1 MKKNQLPIYIRIL
14 VFVLIFYFSWQI
26 LVLTRTIL
34 IPVILALLLAIVL
47 YPVQNLLESKWKLP
61 KGLSALISTF
71 LFILFL
77 SGVVFFIAGEASAF
91 SADINLL
98 AKKFSETG
106 NSFNPGTGNLQL
118 DIFLSKSINSLFGF
132 FSTLIS
138 RILVSTFSTLI
149 TTVLTVVFTF
159 FFLFYRTFFYSKLTE
174 LLGNNNTTQFTN
186 SLQTQFTNSLHAIR
200 NLIRHFITG
209 ILIEILIVA
218 VLNAT
223 LLSIFGIKH
232 GIMLGVLAALLNV
245 IPYVGIYSAT
255 LLAVLVSY
263 GDSGPASALT
273 TAIIFLSVHTID
285 ANIIMPRI
293 IGSQVKL
300 NSFVA
305 LLSVLL
311 WGIIWGVP
319 GLFLAIPVSAI
330 AKIIFEHIDSLKPFA
345 ALMGTEKSK
354 SAPLA
359 H

>member
-1 MKKNQLPIYIRIL
+1 MKINQLPVSIRIL

-34 IPVILALLLAIVL
+34 IPVILALLLAIIL

-61 KGLSALISTF
+61 KGISALLSTF
-71 LFILFL
+71 LFIFFL

-91 SADINLL
+91 STDINLL
-98 AKKFSETG
+98 AKKFSGTG
-106 NSFNPGTGNLQL
+106 NSINPGTGNLQL
-118 DIFLSKSINSLFGF
+118 NVFLSKSINSLFGF

-138 RILVSTFSTLI
+138 RVLVSTVSTLI

-174 LLGNNNTTQFTN
+174 FLGNNNT
-186 SLQTQFTNSLHAIR
+186 TQFTNSLHAIR

-263 GDSGPASALT
+263 GNSGPASALT

-285 ANIIMPRI
+285 ANFIMPRI

-354 SAPLA
+354 SVPLT